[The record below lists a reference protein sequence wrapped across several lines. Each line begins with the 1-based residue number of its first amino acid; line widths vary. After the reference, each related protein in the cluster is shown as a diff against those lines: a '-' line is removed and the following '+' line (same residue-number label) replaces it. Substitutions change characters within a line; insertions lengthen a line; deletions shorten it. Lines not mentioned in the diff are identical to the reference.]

1 MAKMQWLLDSPNLHY
16 FANLSDL
23 KLVAYLNTPR
33 IHSMDKPI
41 LKDSMRLFEQL
52 GQIKSRSMFGGFGIF
67 ADDTMFALV
76 VRDKLHLRADEKLT
90 QQFRSQGLE
99 PYVYKKRGFPV
110 VTKYFAIEG
119 DIQNNADQIISVAK
133 VALEASNLE
142 KNQQAK
148 SKPNR
153 LKDLPNLRLATERML
168 KKAGIESVES
178 LEEHGAADAFRAIQ
192 LTHTTE
198 VSVELL
204 WALEGA
210 IKGTHWSVI
219 PQERRQ
225 ELLNQVS
232 N

>member
-1 MAKMQWLLDSPNLHY
+1 
-16 FANLSDL
+16 
-23 KLVAYLNTPR
+23 
-33 IHSMDKPI
+33 MDKPI

-76 VRDKLHLRADEKLT
+76 VKDKLHLRADEKLT
-90 QQFRSQGLE
+90 EQFKAQGLE

-110 VTKYFAIEG
+110 VTKYYAVEQDIE
-119 DIQNNADQIISVAK
+119 NNSQQILSVARL
-133 VALEASNLE
+133 ALEASNNE
-142 KNQQAK
+142 KNKQAK
-148 SKPNR
+148 TKPNR

-178 LEEHGAADAFRAIQ
+178 LEQHGAADAYRAIQ
-192 LTHTTE
+192 LTHSSE

-225 ELLNQVS
+225 ELLNQV
-232 N
+232 NN